1 MTSNTRRRWFLG
13 GGLVATAGALAPRV
27 ARSLA
32 LAAPQGVGAEA
43 RLRELGIS
51 LPAVATPVANYVP
64 SVQVGDL
71 LFVSGDGPRRED
83 GTLVK
88 GRVGADLDLD
98 AGREAARLVGLS
110 VLATVHDALGSLD
123 RVVRVVRVFGM
134 VNSTPDF
141 EQHPQVINGFSDLMV
156 EVFGEKM
163 GKAARCAVG
172 MGSLP
177 FGIPV
182 EIESVFQIRE

>member
-1 MTSNTRRRWFLG
+1 MASNTHRRWFLG
-13 GGLVATAGALAPRV
+13 GGLVATAGALVPRA
-27 ARSLA
+27 ARSLG
-32 LAAPQGVGAEA
+32 LATPQGARAED

-51 LPAVATPVANYVP
+51 LPAVAEPVANYVP
-64 SVQVGDL
+64 SVKVGSL

-83 GTLVK
+83 GSLVK

-98 AGREAARLVGLS
+98 AGREAARLVGVS
-110 VLATVHDALGSLD
+110 VLATVRDALGSLD
-123 RVVRVVRVFGM
+123 RVMRVVRVFGM

-156 EVFGEKM
+156 EVFGEKA

-182 EIESVFQIRE
+182 EIESLFQVRE

>member
-1 MTSNTRRRWFLG
+1 MTSSTHRRWFLG
-13 GGLVATAGALAPRV
+13 GGLVATGGALVPRA
-27 ARSLA
+27 ARSLG
-32 LAAPQGVGAEA
+32 LAAPQGAGAEA
-43 RLRELGIS
+43 RLQELGVS
-51 LPAVATPVANYVP
+51 LPAVAEPVANYVP
-64 SVQVGDL
+64 SVQVGNL

-83 GTLVK
+83 GSLVK

-110 VLATVHDALGSLD
+110 VLATVRDALGSLD

-156 EVFGEKM
+156 EVFGEEA

-182 EIESVFQIRE
+182 EIESLFQVRE